1 MKYCHILIDVNLN
14 RPRSIALDPTKG
26 YVFFMD
32 FALIFIKFIV
42 F

>member
-26 YVFFMD
+26 YVFLMNFT
-32 FALIFIKFIV
+32 LIFINCFV